1 MVPLTL
7 VSASAGY
14 GKSVLVSH
22 WADSLKHPCA
32 WISLDESDSEL
43 PQFID
48 YLAKALDG
56 QLPGAFPATA
66 GLRGA
71 GQLPPVPALAA
82 RLINELD
89 RLDAPLVL
97 VLDDYQR
104 IEPISPVHMLLSHVL
119 EHPPRNLHLVLI
131 GRRDPPL
138 ALWALRA
145 ASMLNEVR
153 SRDLCFRDEEVDE
166 LLAATVSTAIGS
178 EAIAH
183 LQRDVE
189 GWAVGLRLA
198 SLLSRTSA
206 QEANASLPTSLVT
219 PAVLESKIAE
229 IEATSG
235 LAEEAKARLIEQYRK
250 ALRDLESAR
259 ANQESAAA

>member
-1 MVPLTL
+1 MHLIRTKLHRPKVLGDIVCRSRLHALMDRGLVVPLTL

-104 IEPISPVHMLLSHVL
+104 LFSTISKAVSLTPKTTCCMRSSPINRLSFDNVSCAHRSWSASVL
-119 EHPPRNLHLVLI
+119 
-131 GRRDPPL
+131 
-138 ALWALRA
+138 
-145 ASMLNEVR
+145 S
-153 SRDLCFRDEEVDE
+153 
-166 LLAATVSTAIGS
+166 
-178 EAIAH
+178 
-183 LQRDVE
+183 
-189 GWAVGLRLA
+189 
-198 SLLSRTSA
+198 
-206 QEANASLPTSLVT
+206 
-219 PAVLESKIAE
+219 
-229 IEATSG
+229 
-235 LAEEAKARLIEQYRK
+235 
-250 ALRDLESAR
+250 
-259 ANQESAAA
+259 